1 MLDTLAVSQ
10 ELTASGLKAEQA
22 AALTGAVRQ
31 AAEHGDHVTSE
42 PFSTGLAGL
51 RAEIAALEARLIK
64 WMVGTVDGRDRDRDR
79 GRDPRDSA
87 ARALRVRRGRRPR

>member
-1 MLDTLAVSQ
+1 MLDALAVSQ

-64 WMVGTVDGRDRDRDR
+64 WMVGTVSRPAMPAGVPAVLRRR
-79 GRDPRDSA
+79 
-87 ARALRVRRGRRPR
+87 LRVRGGRRTR